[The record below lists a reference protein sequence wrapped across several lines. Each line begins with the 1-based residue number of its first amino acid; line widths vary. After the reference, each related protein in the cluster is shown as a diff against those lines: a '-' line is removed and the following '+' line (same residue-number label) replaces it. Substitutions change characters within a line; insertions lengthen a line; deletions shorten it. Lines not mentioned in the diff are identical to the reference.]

1 MALRVDYIAKETA
14 SNLVRN
20 PTLVL
25 ATVLTVAVS
34 LALLGV
40 SLLIQEGV
48 DRLNT
53 RFRDDVE
60 FLVWMQ
66 ADADDEQVQ
75 FVADALENSPAIRT
89 ADYRDKEETH
99 AEYLAF
105 WADSPEL
112 QQVVDP
118 ELLPTSFHVTPVST
132 DLDSV
137 EALGREYQMLPGVR
151 EVDYAGEQIRQ
162 INALTRQASLV
173 MTASAAVAFLASVLL
188 MFNTI
193 RTALFARRREVEV
206 MKLVGAGNWFIRI
219 PFMLEGLVQGLLG
232 GAFAT
237 LAVFGLNRA
246 INNQVANN
254 DLGLFENF
262 ALEPSALT
270 PVAFMLLAIGAAIG
284 ATGSGIAVTR
294 FLDV

>member
-1 MALRVDYIAKETA
+1 MALRIDYIAKETA

-34 LALLGV
+34 LSLFGV

-66 ADADDEQVQ
+66 PDSTPEEIQ
-75 FVADALENSPAIRT
+75 FVADAFVASPAIRS
-89 ADYRDKEETH
+89 AEYRDKQQTYEEF
-99 AEYLAF
+99 LAF
-105 WADSPEL
+105 WAESPDI
-112 QQVVDP
+112 QQVVEP
-118 ELLPTSFHVTPVST
+118 EMMPTSFHVTPVST
-132 DLDSV
+132 ELDSV
-137 EALGREYQMLPGVR
+137 EALGREYRKLPGVR
-151 EVDYAGEQIRQ
+151 DVDYAGEQIRQ

-219 PFMLEGLVQGLLG
+219 PFMLEGLFQGLLG
-232 GAFAT
+232 GGAAT

-246 INNQVANN
+246 INNQVKAN

-270 PVAFMLLAIGAAIG
+270 PVAFTLLAIGALIG